1 MGGGFSIKTLL
12 IAAAASAIAA
22 IVVPMF
28 WERGT
33 VFAAAMTPVIVSIVS
48 ELLQRPTEKV
58 SEVTARRV
66 GSVGSKPREDEEFD
80 PLAPAPTEEVEAL
93 PQTTTPRA
101 VHKRP
106 LSGRQWRLAIVT
118 GLIAFAGAAGVVTA
132 SELIA
137 GDPVSG
143 DGGSTTF
150 FGGSEQ
156 DEDATPT
163 PTPSVEERE
172 TPTPDADADHH
183 SDAHTDTHRHADGG
197 PPGRAGAA
205 SGHADADALTPSAA
219 MAKDRIPTSRIVRT
233 ARIARLAAGQGT
245 RQLGTQ
251 AANLT
256 RDDKGRQAAL
266 ERRHIEAAEQIVT
279 ALGTMKGAA
288 MKLGQVLSFLD
299 VGLVPEEYRDEFQRK
314 LGELR
319 DAAPNVRFADM
330 RKVIESELEA
340 PVDELFATFEEEPV
354 AAASIGQV
362 YRASLHDGR
371 DVAVKVQYPGV
382 AQAVRADMQN
392 LGMILRLMKQVAP
405 GLDVKATAEELR
417 ARIGE
422 ELDYELEAQNQRSLA
437 RIFRGH
443 PFIVV
448 PDVMTALSRE
458 RVLVS
463 ELVHGAGFDA
473 IKEMDQATRDRV
485 GEIVFRFYFGCMYRH
500 HQFSGDP
507 HPGNFMLLDD
517 GKVAF
522 LDFGLFK
529 VMPKE
534 LIEIELA
541 CQRAGHEGDG
551 ERLHEIWAETGF
563 LAHPDRFRPDKL
575 LAQFRDA
582 TWWYV
587 LDEDI
592 ELQPEIATQVMIDM
606 SDPRSQHFG
615 QMRHETLPAD
625 HLFGRRVE
633 MLTLAVLS
641 QLRCHANFHRIARE
655 WMYGD
660 APVTELGR
668 QEAAFYGT

>member
-1 MGGGFSIKTLL
+1 M
-12 IAAAASAIAA
+12 
-22 IVVPMF
+22 P
-28 WERGT
+28 
-33 VFAAAMTPVIVSIVS
+33 
-48 ELLQRPTEKV
+48 
-58 SEVTARRV
+58 
-66 GSVGSKPREDEEFD
+66 
-80 PLAPAPTEEVEAL
+80 
-93 PQTTTPRA
+93 
-101 VHKRP
+101 
-106 LSGRQWRLAIVT
+106 
-118 GLIAFAGAAGVVTA
+118 
-132 SELIA
+132 
-137 GDPVSG
+137 
-143 DGGSTTF
+143 
-150 FGGSEQ
+150 
-156 DEDATPT
+156 
-163 PTPSVEERE
+163 
-172 TPTPDADADHH
+172 
-183 SDAHTDTHRHADGG
+183 
-197 PPGRAGAA
+197 
-205 SGHADADALTPSAA
+205 
-219 MAKDRIPTSRIVRT
+219 KDRIPTSRLART
-233 ARIARLAAGQGT
+233 ARIAGLAAGQGA
-245 RQLGTQ
+245 RQIGTQ

-256 RDDKGRQAAL
+256 RDDKGRERAL
-266 ERRHIEAAEQIVT
+266 ERRHLEAAEQVVT

-330 RKVIESELEA
+330 RKVIEAELGE
-340 PVDELFATFEEEPV
+340 PVQDVFATFDEEPV

-362 YRASLHDGR
+362 YRATLHDGR
-371 DVAVKVQYPGV
+371 EVAVKVQYPGV
-382 AQAVRADMQN
+382 AAAVRADMQN

-405 GLDVKATAEELR
+405 GIDVKATAEEVR

-422 ELDYELEAQNQRSLA
+422 ELDYELEAQHQRSLA

-448 PDVMTALSRE
+448 PAVVTSLSRE
-458 RVLVS
+458 RVIVT
-463 ELVHGAGFDA
+463 EFVRGEGFDA
-473 IKEMDQATRDRV
+473 IKERDQATRDRV
-485 GEIVFRFYFGCMYRH
+485 GEIVFRFFFGCMYRH

-507 HPGNFMLLDD
+507 HPGNFMLLPD
-517 GKVAF
+517 GRVAF

-534 LIEIELA
+534 LIELELA

-551 ERLHEIWAETGF
+551 ERLHAMWSETGF
-563 LAHPDRFRPDKL
+563 LAHPERFRPDKL

-592 ELQPEIATQVMIDM
+592 ALEPEIATQVMIDM

-641 QLRCHANFHRIARE
+641 QLRCRLNFHRIARE

-660 APVTELGR
+660 PPVTELGR
-668 QEAAFYGT
+668 QEGAFYSR